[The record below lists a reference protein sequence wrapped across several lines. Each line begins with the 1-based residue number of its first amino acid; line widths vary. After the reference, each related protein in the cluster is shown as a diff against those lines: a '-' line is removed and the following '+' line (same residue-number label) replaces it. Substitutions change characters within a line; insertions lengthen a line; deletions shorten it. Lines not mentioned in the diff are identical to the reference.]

1 MIKNRK
7 ELLEFEKKLI
17 KLKEALLKQRDFTR
31 EILLKPQGESAGE
44 SSSYRTHVGDIGSEA
59 YQREII
65 SQVTTYETKILME
78 IDLALK
84 KIRERKYG
92 DCERCNKPI
101 SKTRLKALPYTRTCI
116 KCQKELS
123 NR

>member
-17 KLKEALLKQRDFTR
+17 KLKEQLFKQREFTNQ
-31 EILLKPQGESAGE
+31 ILLRPQGESAGE
-44 SSSYRTHVGDIGSEA
+44 SSSYRTHVGDIGTEA

-65 SQVTTYETKILME
+65 SQLTTYESKMLME
-78 IDLALK
+78 IESALQ
-84 KIRERKYG
+84 KIRQRKYG
-92 DCERCNKPI
+92 NCERCNKAI
-101 SKTRLKALPYTRTCI
+101 SKVRLKAIPYTRTCI

-123 NR
+123 GR